1 MTALDDCETLYH
13 EEESRSVEEE
23 LEKLMGSRLSLAS
36 AALRSL
42 RLTDANFTAGTGFR
56 DAQLTGARLIGPDLI
71 RADLTATVLGLA
83 NLRSSEL
90 EAIREDLWAVLSL
103 AALEVPAIRAAL
115 VEGRVDGGTYYG
127 ECACLLGTIANA
139 RGCDIYSLES
149 LRPAPDRPI
158 EHFFLRIN
166 RGDRLRANPIS
177 RLIVQWIDEW
187 RARTPG

>member
-23 LEKLMGSRLSLAS
+23 LEKLMGSGLSLAS

-56 DAQLTGARLIGPDLI
+56 DAELPGARLIGTD

-149 LRPAPDRPI
+149 LRPAPDRLI

-187 RARTPG
+187 RARIPG